1 MSLDEQLLHD
11 AAYLN
16 NLAARCNIEAIFNPA
31 ISLLPPDLQK
41 TVEEHWSQKGY
52 QKDKWA
58 LSN

>member
-52 QKDKWA
+52 QKDK
-58 LSN
+58 